1 MKKYTQLSL
10 EERYILGLHKSK
22 ETPIPEIAR
31 ILGRDRT
38 TVWREIQR
46 NRCHRTDNA
55 YRPSKANA
63 RAKSRR
69 SLSRRNLHHSKTQW
83 KLVEEKL
90 REFWSPEQI
99 SIRFREL
106 DIFEISHETIYRYI
120 WNDKKHGG
128 DLYLCLRQAYK
139 LRRKRHNSRDS
150 RGRKAGKRMIEDRP
164 KHVEYRRKV
173 GHWEIDT
180 VMGKGSKDCIVTIVE
195 RMSGYTLIGKLDDRT
210 TETLNQRTIT
220 LIDKHIDRFE
230 TITADNG
237 TEFNQ
242 YEHIE
247 EKTGVLF
254 YFANPYHSWERGT
267 NENTN
272 GLIRQYLPK
281 GESMALLTQAKC
293 NAIAKKLNQ
302 RPRKRL
308 NGLTPEE
315 VFYG

>member
-1 MKKYTQLSL
+1 MNYTQLTL
-10 EERYILGLHKSK
+10 EERYILGNYKSNGVS
-22 ETPIPEIAR
+22 IAEIAR
-31 ILGRDRT
+31 RLNRHRSTI
-38 TVWREIQR
+38 WREIKR
-46 NRCHRTDNA
+46 NSCHRTDGA
-55 YRPSKANA
+55 YRPTKAQA
-63 RAKSRR
+63 RTKSRR
-69 SLSRRNLHHSKTQW
+69 SRSRRLWQHTKKEW
-83 KLVEEKL
+83 KLVVAKL
-90 REFWSPEQI
+90 RDYWSPEQI
-99 SIRFREL
+99 AIRFRKL
-106 DIFEISHETIYRYI
+106 GILNISHETIYRYI
-120 WNDKKHGG
+120 WTDKNHGG

-139 LRRKRHNSRDS
+139 IRRKRHNSKDS
-150 RGRKAGKRMIEDRP
+150 RGRKAGKLMIEDRP
-164 KHVEYRRKV
+164 KHIEYRRKI

-210 TETLNQRTIT
+210 TDSLNRRTIA
-220 LIDKHIDRFE
+220 LIDNHIDQFE

-242 YEHIE
+242 YEDIE
-247 EKTGVLF
+247 EKTGVTF

-281 GESMALLTQAKC
+281 GESMASLTQARC

>member
-1 MKKYTQLSL
+1 MKDYTQLTL
-10 EERYILGLHKSK
+10 EERYLLGHYKSK
-22 ETPIPEIAR
+22 GTPLSEIADE
-31 ILGRDRT
+31 LGRDKT
-38 TVWREIQR
+38 TIWREIDR
-46 NRCHRTDNA
+46 NSCHRTDGA
-55 YRPSKANA
+55 YRPSKAHA
-63 RAKSRR
+63 RALARRSRSRR
-69 SLSRRNLHHSKTQW
+69 VWHHSKNDW
-83 KLVEEKL
+83 KLIVDKL
-90 REFWSPEQI
+90 KLYWSPEQI
-99 SIRFREL
+99 SIRFRKRGIL
-106 DIFEISHETIYRYI
+106 DISHETIYRYI
-120 WNDKKHGG
+120 WDDKKYGG

-139 LRRKRHNSRDS
+139 LRRKRHNSQDS

-164 KHVEYRRKV
+164 KQVEYRRKI

-180 VMGKGSKDCIVTIVE
+180 VLGKGSKDCIVTIVE

-210 TETLNQRTIT
+210 TESLNQRAIS

-242 YEHIE
+242 YEDIE
-247 EKTGVLF
+247 EMTGTTF

-281 GESMALLTQAKC
+281 GESMATLTQAKC

>member
-1 MKKYTQLSL
+1 MKNYTQLTL
-10 EERYILGLHKSK
+10 EERYLLGHYKSK
-22 ETPIPEIAR
+22 NTSISEIAR
-31 ILGRDRT
+31 ILGRNKAT
-38 TVWREIQR
+38 ISREIQR
-46 NRCHRTDNA
+46 NSCHRTDGA
-55 YRPSKANA
+55 YRPTKADA

-69 SLSRRNLHHSKTQW
+69 GRSRRYWHFTQREWNLVID
-83 KLVEEKL
+83 KLKEL
-90 REFWSPEQI
+90 WSPEQI
-99 SIRFREL
+99 SIRFKKHNIL
-106 DIFEISHETIYRYI
+106 DISHETIYRYI
-120 WNDKKHGG
+120 WENKKYGG

-139 LRRKRHNSRDS
+139 LRRKRHNSQDS

-164 KHVEYRRKV
+164 KHIEYRRKL

-195 RMSGYTLIGKLDDRT
+195 RMSGYTLIGKLSDRT
-210 TETLNQRTIT
+210 TESLNKRAIS
-220 LIDKHIDRFE
+220 LIDRHVDRFE

-242 YEHIE
+242 YEYIE
-247 EKTGVLF
+247 EHTGTTF

-281 GESMALLTQAKC
+281 GESMETLTQAKC
-293 NAIAKKLNQ
+293 NLIANKLNS

>member
-1 MKKYTQLSL
+1 MKNYTQLTL
-10 EERYILGLHKSK
+10 EERYLLGHYKSK
-22 ETPIPEIAR
+22 NTSISEIAR
-31 ILGRDRT
+31 ILGRDKAT
-38 TVWREIQR
+38 ISREIKR
-46 NRCHRTDNA
+46 NSCHRTDGA
-55 YRPSKANA
+55 YRPTKADA
-63 RAKSRR
+63 RAKARRGKSRR
-69 SLSRRNLHHSKTQW
+69 YWHYTKQEW
-83 KLVEEKL
+83 KLVIDKIKEL
-90 REFWSPEQI
+90 WSPEQI
-99 SIRFREL
+99 SIRFKKKKTL
-106 DIFEISHETIYRYI
+106 NISHETIYRYI
-120 WNDKKHGG
+120 WEDKRHGG
-128 DLYLCLRQAYK
+128 SLYKYLRQAKK
-139 LRRKRHNSRDS
+139 LRRKRHNSKDS
-150 RGRKAGKRMIEDRP
+150 RGRKAGKLMIEVRP
-164 KHVEYRRKV
+164 KHIEYRRNI

-195 RMSGYTLIGKLDDRT
+195 RMSGYTLIGKLNDRT
-210 TETLNQRTIT
+210 TDTLNKRTIA
-220 LIDKHIDRFE
+220 LIDAHIDRFE

-242 YEHIE
+242 YENIE
-247 EKTGVLF
+247 EKTGVTF

-281 GESMALLTQAKC
+281 GESMASLTQAKC